1 MTAGLPATLK
11 KVAFSRGEGGRG
23 REAFLLSL
31 PTMRKIPWILSVLC
45 LCLNLSPCPCTST
58 GELSALHQCLDQA
71 GALHRDW
78 IRVGGRGRSRGRG
91 RGRASRGG
99 GGGPGGAG
107 DCVAERGNAWDCR
120 NTNLGAALQ
129 LRGGSTA
136 ALGESLLGACFGLRG
151 ARERAERQESRLGS
165 GGDVGAEVAVWRG
178 QILNV
183 AAYRFMPMEADLQA
197 MKNRVLAKCK
207 EAGVLGTV
215 LLAPEGIN
223 MFLASH
229 GDATLRELVS
239 YLTGGEGEVKWSWC
253 DSQPF
258 KRIKVKVKKEIIH
271 MGIPSIQPGLARAP
285 AVSSGTLRR
294 WLDRGRDDKG
304 REVVMLDTR
313 NAFEMESGTFD
324 NAVGLDINTFGEFPE
339 RVEAASHLFKNKTV
353 VSFCTGG
360 IRCEKAVCYMQEKG
374 ISDSVYQLDGG
385 ILRYFEEEGGKHY
398 RGGCFVFDQRGVLD
412 SRLREAKPPGFKLI
426 DR

>member
-1 MTAGLPATLK
+1 MVWL
-11 KVAFSRGEGGRG
+11 VF
-23 REAFLLSL
+23 
-31 PTMRKIPWILSVLC
+31 C
-45 LCLNLSPCPCTST
+45 LCLILSPWPCTST
-58 GELSALHQCLDQA
+58 FGLSALQA
-71 GALHRDW
+71 EADGSGTLHHNQDW
-78 IRVGGRGRSRGRG
+78 IRVGSGGSRVRDRGRG
-91 RGRASRGG
+91 GA
-99 GGGPGGAG
+99 GGAG
-107 DCVAERGNAWDCR
+107 DGSAEWGIARDCQI
-120 NTNLGAALQ
+120 TNLGAALQ
-129 LRGGSTA
+129 LRGGFRA
-136 ALGESLLGACFGLRG
+136 ALGESVLGACFGLCG
-151 ARERAERQESRLGS
+151 ARERARRQESHLGC
-165 GGDVGAEVAVWRG
+165 GRDVSAEVAVWRG
-178 QILNV
+178 QVLNV
-183 AAYRFMPMEADLQA
+183 AAYRFMPMEVDLQA
-197 MKNRVLAKCK
+197 MKKRVLTKCK

-239 YLTGGEGEVKWSWC
+239 HLTGGEGEVKWSWC

-271 MGIPSIQPGLARAP
+271 MGIPSVKPGLARAP

-304 REVVMLDTR
+304 REVLMLDTR
-313 NAFEMESGTFD
+313 NAFEMESGTFE
-324 NAVGLDINTFGEFPE
+324 NAVGLDIDTFGEFPDK
-339 RVEAASHLFKNKTV
+339 VEAAAHLFKNKTV

-360 IRCEKAVCYMQEKG
+360 IRCEKAVCYMQDRG

-385 ILRYFEEEGGKHY
+385 ILRYFEEEGDKHY